1 MASRPA
7 ESWTDCR
14 RRRGSAAAG
23 QPGLA
28 GAGLGVAA
36 EGHRAAR
43 RSAGLDQGGPW
54 GRRSALRGLRGRLR
68 MRPCPATT
76 ATDQPSQRGSQ
87 NGMEAFYLFLFSE
100 KRGTPG
106 LRRLRRL
113 RCRVCRAP
121 DQPRLG
127 LNTLPTRARTAR
139 DVGGGG
145 GEQGGGW
152 HCVERAAHGLPVG
165 PVGLLGLR
173 APLGLSPVGQVDG
186 RAGRPEDG
194 RTQRHRASQG
204 KQDHGQEGRARRGVD
219 SSPPAVSAGSARY
232 RQGSQPAQ
240 RAQHQL
246 PAYPLHGVEKPS
258 ATFP

>member
-1 MASRPA
+1 
-7 ESWTDCR
+7 
-14 RRRGSAAAG
+14 
-23 QPGLA
+23 
-28 GAGLGVAA
+28 
-36 EGHRAAR
+36 
-43 RSAGLDQGGPW
+43 
-54 GRRSALRGLRGRLR
+54 

-152 HCVERAAHGLPVG
+152 HCVERALARCPRPACGPRGPAGPAGPPGPAGLEPRGAGGRPGRPAGGRSDPEAPGQPRQTG
-165 PVGLLGLR
+165 PR
-173 APLGLSPVGQVDG
+173 TG
-186 RAGRPEDG
+186 RASPAWRRLKPPCRQCWLGTARVANPLSVLSTNCPPTPCMESRSHQQLFHETSCKISG
-194 RTQRHRASQG
+194 NNGHFRTNGYLLA
-204 KQDHGQEGRARRGVD
+204 
-219 SSPPAVSAGSARY
+219 
-232 RQGSQPAQ
+232 
-240 RAQHQL
+240 
-246 PAYPLHGVEKPS
+246 
-258 ATFP
+258 F